1 MSNEIFEL
9 KREQFLN
16 AAEKGRFRDR
26 FDKTHLAG
34 DVLKLENDVKNVKTA
49 GRVVALRNMGKAL
62 FAHIYDST
70 GRAQIYLGRD
80 KENPKAFDEFTSEVS
95 IGDFI
100 GVEGEMFTTRT
111 GEKTI
116 KVESYQ
122 LLNKS
127 LQTLPEKFHGI
138 EDVETRYRKRYLD
151 VIMNEDT
158 RYVFEKRVAIIK
170 SMRRFLEDAGFM
182 EVETPILQTNPSGAL
197 AKPFYT
203 HHNALDLEM
212 TLRIAPETWLKRLI
226 GAGFDKV
233 YEFAKCFRNEGIS
246 AAHLQ
251 EFTMLEFY
259 AAYWNWDDQRR
270 FCTEMMR
277 HIIKGVF
284 GKEQITVRG
293 HEVNFAGDWP
303 VYTLA
308 ELIQRDT
315 GLDVMTLM
323 TKAELV
329 TAMQA
334 KDLDVDEDLKSISW
348 PNLVDA
354 LYKKYSRPKLIQP
367 CFVTK
372 YPAEMGPLARKNPE
386 DGRFVDLF
394 QFLVIGVELIKAY
407 SELVDPVDQRSRF
420 EEQQAA
426 RTAGDDE
433 AMPMDEDFLLAMEHG
448 FPPVAGV
455 GIGIDRLV
463 TVLCEK
469 DNIKESVFFPLMKPE
484 VPAE

>member
-1 MSNEIFEL
+1 MSNEIYEL
-9 KREQFLN
+9 KKQQYLD
-16 AAEKGRFRDR
+16 AVAKDR
-26 FDKTHLAG
+26 FTDRFEKEHSLGEVSAMEDG
-34 DVLKLENDVKNVKTA
+34 RKGIKTA
-49 GRVVALRNMGKAL
+49 GRVVALRTMGKAL
-62 FAHIYDST
+62 FAQLFDFT
-70 GRAQIYLGRD
+70 GKAQIYIRRAP
-80 KENPKAFDEFTSEVS
+80 EAPEAFDLFTGEVS
-95 IGDFI
+95 IGDFV

-116 KVESYQ
+116 NVSSFK

-138 EDVETRYRKRYLD
+138 EDIETRYRKRYLD

-158 RYVFEKRVAIIK
+158 RFVFAKRIQIVK
-170 SMRRFLEDAGFM
+170 TMRRFLEDANFL
-182 EVETPILQTNPSGAL
+182 EVETPILQTTPSGAL

-203 HHNALDLEM
+203 HHNALDLDM

-226 GAGFDKV
+226 GAGFDRV

-277 HIIKGVF
+277 HIIKEVF
-284 GKEQITVRG
+284 GREKVTVRG
-293 HEVNFAGDWP
+293 HEVDFSGDWP

-315 GLDVMTLM
+315 GLDVMELT
-323 TKAELV
+323 TKPKLV
-329 TAMQA
+329 LAMQH
-334 KDLDVDEDLKSISW
+334 KGLDVDEDLKTISW

-394 QFLVIGVELIKAY
+394 QFLVTGIELIKAY
-407 SELVDPVDQRSRF
+407 SELVDPIDQRSRF
-420 EEQQAA
+420 EEQAEA
-426 RTAGDDE
+426 RAGGDDE
-433 AMPMDEDFLLAMEHG
+433 AMPMDEDFLTAMEHG
-448 FPPVAGV
+448 FPPISGV

-469 DNIKESVFFPLMKPE
+469 DNIKEAVFFPLMKPE
-484 VPAE
+484 A